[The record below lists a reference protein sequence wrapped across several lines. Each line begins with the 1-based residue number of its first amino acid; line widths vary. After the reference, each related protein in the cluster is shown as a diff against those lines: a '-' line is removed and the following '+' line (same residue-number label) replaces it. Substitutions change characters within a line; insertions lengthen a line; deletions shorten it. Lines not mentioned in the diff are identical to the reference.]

1 VAAVGRRIK
10 KGKGL
15 GLVSVR
21 LALGPVEPAPAER
34 RKIRT
39 TTKVRSNVEA
49 VTLKVKSSL
58 YNPNPQ
64 VKLEPYTVILKVK

>member
-1 VAAVGRRIK
+1 VDAVGRRIK

-39 TTKVRSNVEA
+39 TTKVRS
-49 VTLKVKSSL
+49 SL

-64 VKLEPYTVILKVK
+64 VNLEPYTVILKVK